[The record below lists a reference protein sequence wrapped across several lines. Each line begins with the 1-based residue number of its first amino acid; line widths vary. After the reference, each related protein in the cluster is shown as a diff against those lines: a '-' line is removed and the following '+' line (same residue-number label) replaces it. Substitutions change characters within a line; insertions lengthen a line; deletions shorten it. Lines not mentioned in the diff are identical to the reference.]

1 MVFAG
6 RIETSN
12 KQNNLIAK
20 AFLEPI
26 GFDTCTCVL
35 VQVYGGGKASP
46 PTQPTICN
54 MLNKTSLRNFLGELP
69 LAAELDYAL
78 RHAWRNRARK
88 DHYNLSRLSKSLP
101 LAVEQARPFAQKAAA
116 GKKILFF
123 ATLHY
128 WIEQAAYISLTLAG
142 LGHKVTLM
150 TLPYSEWH
158 KEMDKLTQKQR
169 GLHTRDALSSLTP
182 LVEHASFLDPSTDR
196 SGRRLKPASVLPAAL
211 QSDIEEISLWDAQY
225 TLMREE
231 VDMNNASD
239 RALYDLRIKRNTF
252 AALAA
257 LEWMQTNKPDV
268 VLIPNGLILE
278 MGIVFRVAR
287 YLNIPAMTFEF
298 NDQREQIWL
307 AQNSSIMRQ
316 DTDYLVEARCKLP
329 MTDAMYERLADLENA
344 RRGARVWGK
353 SKRVWQYVSSQG
365 AIETRKALG
374 LDDRPVVLLAANV
387 LGDSL
392 TLGRNI
398 FAESMSEWITRTVQF
413 FASRPD
419 VQFVIRIHP
428 GETIVPKAKSMAT
441 VVREALS
448 EIPEHIHVI
457 AATDKIN
464 TYDLIEVADLGL
476 AYTTTVGMETAM
488 NGIPVIC
495 CGQTHYRGRGFTIDP
510 NTWDEYFAALER
522 VLSDLPAHRLND
534 EQVAKAWNYAYRF
547 FFEYPRPF
555 PWRLMN
561 FWDDLEVWPLDK
573 VLSEEGMMQFGDTF
587 KFLVGEPF
595 TWK

>member
-1 MVFAG
+1 
-6 RIETSN
+6 
-12 KQNNLIAK
+12 
-20 AFLEPI
+20 
-26 GFDTCTCVL
+26 
-35 VQVYGGGKASP
+35 
-46 PTQPTICN
+46 
-54 MLNKTSLRNFLGELP
+54 MLNKTSIRNFIGELP

-78 RHAWRNRARK
+78 RHAGRNRARK
-88 DHYNLSRLSKSLP
+88 DHYNLSRLEKSLP
-101 LAVEQARPFAQKAAA
+101 RAVEQVKPFAQKAVA

-150 TLPYSEWH
+150 TLPYSEWQ

-169 GLHTRDALSSLTP
+169 GLHTRDALSSLTL
-182 LVEHASFLDPSTDR
+182 LVEHASFLDPSTG
-196 SGRRLKPASVLPAAL
+196 SGRRLKPASVLPTSL
-211 QSDIEEISLWDAQY
+211 KSDVEEISLWDAQY

-231 VDMNNASD
+231 VDLSSPQD
-239 RALYDLRIKRNTF
+239 RALYDLRIKRNIF

-257 LEWMQTNKPDV
+257 LEWMQTNKPEV

-307 AQNSSIMRQ
+307 AQNTSIMRQ
-316 DTDYLVEARCKLP
+316 DTDYLVEARCDLP
-329 MTDAMYERLADLENA
+329 MTHSMYERLAELENA

-353 SKRVWQYVSSQG
+353 SKRLWQYVSSQG
-365 AIETRKALG
+365 ALETRKVLG
-374 LDDRPVVLLAANV
+374 LDDRPIVLLAANV

-413 FASRPD
+413 FAGWEARAERSEPGVLRGERSRS

-428 GETIVPKAKSMAT
+428 GETVVPRAKSMAT
-441 VVREALS
+441 VLREALA
-448 EIPEHIHVI
+448 EIPENIHII

-464 TYDLIEVADLGL
+464 TYDLIEIADLGL
-476 AYTTTVGMETAM
+476 AYTTTVGMEAAM

-510 NTWDEYFAALER
+510 NTWDEYFTALEK
-522 VLSDLPAHRLND
+522 VLSDLPAHRLN
-534 EQVAKAWNYAYRF
+534 EAQIAKAWNYAYRF

-561 FWDDLEVWPLDK
+561 FWDDLEIWPVEK
-573 VLSEEGMMQFGDTF
+573 VLSEEGMSEFGDTF
-587 KFLVGEPF
+587 RFLVGEPF
-595 TWK
+595 TWQDRFL

>member
-1 MVFAG
+1 
-6 RIETSN
+6 
-12 KQNNLIAK
+12 
-20 AFLEPI
+20 
-26 GFDTCTCVL
+26 
-35 VQVYGGGKASP
+35 
-46 PTQPTICN
+46 
-54 MLNKTSLRNFLGELP
+54 MLNKTSLRNFIGELP

-78 RHAWRNRARK
+78 RQKNRDRR
-88 DHYNLSRLSKSLP
+88 DHYNLSRLQKSLP
-101 LAVEQARPFAQKAAA
+101 RAIKQVKPLIEKVPA

-142 LGHKVTLM
+142 LGHKVTLL

-158 KEMDKLTQKQR
+158 KEMDKLTQRQR
-169 GLHTRDALSSLTP
+169 VLYTRDALSALTP
-182 LVEHASFLDPSTDR
+182 FVQHVSLLD
-196 SGRRLKPASVLPAAL
+196 LKPTSVLPAGLKA
-211 QSDIEEISLWDAQY
+211 DVEEVSLWDAQY

-231 VDMNNASD
+231 VDMGSSKD
-239 RALYDLRIKRNTF
+239 RALYDLRIRRNTF

-257 LEWMQTNKPDV
+257 LEWMQTHKPDV

-287 YLNIPAMTFEF
+287 YLHIPAMTFEF

-307 AQNSSIMRQ
+307 AQNTSIMRQ

-329 MTDAMYERLADLENA
+329 MTEEMYARLADLENA

-353 SKRVWQYVSSQG
+353 SRRLWQYVSAQG
-365 AIETRKALG
+365 AEQTRQALG

-398 FAESMSEWITRTVQF
+398 FAESMSEWITKTVQY
-413 FASRPD
+413 FARRND
-419 VQFVIRIHP
+419 VQLVVRIHP
-428 GETIVPKAKSMAT
+428 GEKIVPQAKSMGT
-441 VVREALS
+441 VVREALP
-448 EIPEHIHVI
+448 EIPSHIHLIGALDNV
-457 AATDKIN
+457 N
-464 TYDLIEVADLGL
+464 TYDLIEIASLGL
-476 AYTTTVGMETAM
+476 AYTTTVGVETAM
-488 NGIPVIC
+488 NGIPVIS
-495 CGQTHYRGRGFTIDP
+495 CGDTHYRGRGFTIDP
-510 NTWDEYFAALER
+510 NSWDEYFATLEK
-522 VLSDLPAHRLND
+522 VMSDLPAHRLTE
-534 EQVAKAWNYAYRF
+534 EQIAKAWNYAYRF

-561 FWDDLEVWPLDK
+561 FWDDLEVWPVEK
-573 VLSEEGMMQFGDTF
+573 VLSEEGMTQFGDTL

-595 TWK
+595 TWTSPPAPLLKGEES